1 MVRFWSKEFFEEAS
15 ELLNKDQELEK
26 VFSGINTTIIAECS
40 DRNSAFL
47 IIVKNGK
54 ISSSEA
60 RSDDKAEFRFT
71 SPYDKWVKIAQGKDK
86 VQSEVVKG
94 AIKFRGS
101 MPKMLLYLSRIV
113 RMQNKILNILTSI
126 NLEF

>member
-47 IIVKNGK
+47 ITVKNGK

-71 SPYDKWVKIAQGKDK
+71 APYDKWVKIAQGKDK

-94 AIKFRGS
+94 GIKFRGS

-113 RMQNKILNILTSI
+113 RMQNKILSIFTSI
-126 NLEF
+126 SLEF

>member
-15 ELLNKDQELEK
+15 ELVNKDQELEK

-47 IIVKNGK
+47 ITVKNGK

-71 SPYDKWVKIAQGKDK
+71 APYDKWVKIAQGKDK

-94 AIKFRGS
+94 GIKFRGS

-113 RMQNKILNILTSI
+113 RMQNKILSIFTSI
-126 NLEF
+126 SLEF

>member
-1 MVRFWSKEFFEEAS
+1 MVRFWSKEFFEEVS

-47 IIVKNGK
+47 ITVKNGK

-71 SPYDKWVKIAQGKDK
+71 APYDKWVKIAQGKDK

-94 AIKFRGS
+94 GIKFRGS

-113 RMQNKILNILTSI
+113 RMQNKILSIFTSI
-126 NLEF
+126 SLEF

>member
-47 IIVKNGK
+47 ITVKNGK

-71 SPYDKWVKIAQGKDK
+71 APYDKWVKIAQGKDK

-94 AIKFRGS
+94 TIKFRGL

-113 RMQNKILNILTSI
+113 RMQNKILSIFTSI
-126 NLEF
+126 SLEF

>member
-15 ELLNKDQELEK
+15 ELLNRDQELER

-47 IIVKNGK
+47 ITVKNGK

-71 SPYDKWVKIAQGKDK
+71 APYDKWVKIAQGKDK

-94 AIKFRGS
+94 TIKFRGL

-113 RMQNKILNILTSI
+113 RMQNKILSIFTSI
-126 NLEF
+126 SLEF

>member
-47 IIVKNGK
+47 ITVKNGK

-60 RSDDKAEFRFT
+60 SSDDKAEFRFT
-71 SPYDKWVKIAQGKDK
+71 APYDKWVKIAQGKDK

-94 AIKFRGS
+94 GIKFRGS

-113 RMQNKILNILTSI
+113 RMQNKILSIFTSI
-126 NLEF
+126 SLEF